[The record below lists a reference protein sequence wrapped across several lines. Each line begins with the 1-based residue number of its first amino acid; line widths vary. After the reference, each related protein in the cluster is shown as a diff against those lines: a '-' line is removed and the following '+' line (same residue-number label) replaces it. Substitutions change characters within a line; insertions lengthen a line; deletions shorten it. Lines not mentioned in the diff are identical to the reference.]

1 MLFPTSLLS
10 IEGPVVSISSF
21 SIPIHCYEMGSIH
34 GTQIGCILFSDSILD
49 YNIFN
54 FNGIEYL
61 LYVPLFVVLL
71 QVYGILDLI
80 TYVLYSRRFYQH
92 LKAREVEAKFFMNK
106 TKYIENKY
114 ICIHFKVAT
123 ILVGAA
129 LSLYIL
135 IALMTIPW
143 MGMDYISRIFSI
155 ESLEDNSEIIYEI
168 YDLLPTDVIQVL
180 YRLLLNLNYLYVLF
194 VIIYKYI
201 KKRNLTRVND
211 KIKPLVRE
219 YQDGI
224 FNRESYY

>member
-1 MLFPTSLLS
+1 
-10 IEGPVVSISSF
+10 
-21 SIPIHCYEMGSIH
+21 
-34 GTQIGCILFSDSILD
+34 
-49 YNIFN
+49 
-54 FNGIEYL
+54 
-61 LYVPLFVVLL
+61 
-71 QVYGILDLI
+71 
-80 TYVLYSRRFYQH
+80 
-92 LKAREVEAKFFMNK
+92 MNK
-106 TKYIENKY
+106 TMYIENKY

-224 FNRESYY
+224 FNR